1 MTPAG
6 REARIRLGIV
16 GCGAVAQVCH
26 LKALDTL
33 PQFEVAYL
41 CDRNV
46 ATAQTAKSIFGLGA
60 KVTDRIQ
67 DLAGN
72 VDAAIVCVWPSQHRS
87 VTLQLL
93 DMGLDVLCEK
103 PSATTSADARAM
115 AEATE
120 RSGHIVAIGHWC
132 RCLKNIW
139 NLRRLLAMD
148 YFGEV
153 ESVTAEFGNVL
164 DWPMSSGAYFDR
176 QVSAGGVMFEAGI
189 HVLDLVVW
197 MFGGIDNIRYEDDS
211 FGGVESNG
219 VISGTLTIKG
229 RQVPCRVG
237 ASWTHALPNSLR
249 LRCSA
254 GDVTAR
260 LAMGS
265 ELAFRQPFA
274 GEQVELQLPH
284 HDIVTPFESANFYA
298 AQLENFATVL
308 RTREPPITPV
318 ASTVLPI
325 EIIERAYAVRQPM
338 AQPWVDAKAEQPCL
352 IPAS

>member
-26 LKALDTL
+26 LKALDML

-46 ATAQTAKSIFGLGA
+46 ATAQTAKSIFGLKA
-60 KVTDRIQ
+60 KVTDQIQ
-67 DLAGN
+67 DFAGN
-72 VDAAIVCVWPSQHRS
+72 VDAAIVCVWPSQHRP
-87 VTLQLL
+87 VTLELL

-103 PSATTSADARAM
+103 PTATTSADARAIV
-115 AEATE
+115 EAAE
-120 RSGHIVAIGHWC
+120 RSGRTVAIGHWC
-132 RCLKNIW
+132 RCLQNIW

-176 QVSAGGVMFEAGI
+176 EVSAGGVMFEAGI

-197 MFGGIDNIRYEDDS
+197 MFGGIDNLRYEDDS

-229 RQVPCRVG
+229 RKVPCRVG
-237 ASWTHALPNSLR
+237 ASWTHALSNSLR

-260 LAMGS
+260 LATGS
-265 ELAFRQPFA
+265 ELTFRHPFA
-274 GEQVELQLPH
+274 GEQVELRLPH
-284 HDIVTPFESANFYA
+284 HEVTMPFGSANFYA
-298 AQLENFATVL
+298 AQLENFATIL

-318 ASTVLPI
+318 ASTILPI
-325 EIIERAYAVRQPM
+325 ELIEQAYAVRQPM
-338 AQPWVDAKAEQPCL
+338 AQPWVDAKVGQPCL